1 MGRKVE
7 ILQIIPADGWY
18 AEFRDGGGAYKSP
31 LACWTLYRDTDGET
45 YIGGATAACIEGGQ
59 WCVEDDTDFEGFT
72 RYAGEE

>member
-18 AEFRDGGGAYKSP
+18 ATYRESGELFKSP
-31 LACWTLYRDTDGET
+31 LACWTLYRDSDGET
-45 YIGGATAACIEGGQ
+45 YIGGVTAMDIESGG
-59 WCVEDDTDFEGFT
+59 WCTEDSDNFEGFT